1 MNLSCIIGALI
12 SRAKDVALALIIALG
27 IGAICI
33 VIACA
38 FVSAVVAEATFLACL
53 GGFLLA
59 LLVVVGLTGLI
70 MLMTMVPGIVEE
82 CSGGGVT
89 GAAPGTAT
97 GALTTPTDCPT
108 AQAALQQAQAAA
120 AVVQAAVDQQRERV
134 RAARRRYQQA
144 MAVAGGLAAGL
155 AAVLLNPFEWGHV
168 AALAVALAT
177 ALVLVA
183 RRGAQVAREEQA
195 LSQLLDALA
204 AALAQVAGAQALVD
218 SLCGQT
224 TPPPT
229 TTVGGG
235 FNVARLNP

>member
-12 SRAKDVALALIIALG
+12 SRAKDVALALIIVLG

-134 RAARRRYQQA
+134 RTARRRYQQA

-155 AAVLLNPFEWGHV
+155 AVVLLNPFEWGHV